1 MYKVF
6 NEGYSILA
14 WDDPDDLAEGEV
26 FFEHLPSDA
35 EIKAA
40 FPAFDPNPVVV
51 PRIITRRQF
60 MLALDRIGK
69 LDAVEAGVAAVTYR
83 PFRIEWDNASTFDSR
98 SATLQGLAAQLGFTD
113 EDVDALFTLGATL

>member
-6 NEGYSILA
+6 NDGYSILA
-14 WDDPDDLAEGEV
+14 WNDPEDLVEGEV
-26 FFEHLPSDA
+26 FFEHLPSEA
-35 EIKAA
+35 ELRVA
-40 FPAFDPNPVVV
+40 FPAYAHVVEV

-113 EDVDALFTLGATL
+113 EDVDALFTLGAAL